1 MRAKPVS
8 RTRPSELTPSGQ
20 QPSPSSLAALS
31 GVNFLVAM
39 LQTGFGTFIAV
50 NLTLAHWSRTDIGL
64 ALGVT
69 GMTGILAQLPG
80 GALVDVLDRKRL
92 AAGIAILAVAAAA
105 GIIAFW
111 QTMPVVISALVLQ
124 AVSSA
129 VLTPAL
135 AAIALALVPQALL
148 AARLSLNVRYGAL
161 GTALAAAAIG
171 LSGAFVSI
179 RFSLLITA
187 GFGVAAAF
195 ALRFIKGRDI
205 AEAHRITDHVA
216 VRRPAP
222 DLPWAPRKSILGNR
236 DLLVFAA
243 CMVLFQ
249 LGNAGIM
256 PLAAGSVIRQ
266 HGQGGDAVVAA
277 AVIVSQLLAAAMSS
291 PMGRMAYTWGRRAV
305 LLLGLLALPVKAG
318 LFALGGPSEL
328 AVVYQAF
335 DAVSAASMGLIVPL
349 LVADITRKRG
359 HFNLAMGF
367 IGLASGIG
375 GAGGTALAGVAA
387 DWLGVPAAFL
397 SLAVI
402 GLLAAALARA
412 MLPGKVAAR
421 VTAEV
426 SRS

>member
-1 MRAKPVS
+1 MRAQPVGS
-8 RTRPSELTPSGQ
+8 TRLSDLTPSGLL
-20 QPSPSSLAALS
+20 PSPTSLAALS
-31 GVNFLVAM
+31 WVNFLVAM
-39 LQTGFGTFIAV
+39 MQTGFGTFIAV
-50 NLTLAHWSRTDIGL
+50 NLTLAQWSRTDIGL

-69 GMTGILAQLPG
+69 GVTGILAQLPG
-80 GALVDVLDRKRL
+80 GALVDATARKRL
-92 AAGIAILAVAAAA
+92 AAGIAILVVGAAAA
-105 GIIAFW
+105 IIAFW
-111 QTMPVVISALVLQ
+111 QTVPLVTSALVMQ
-124 AVSSA
+124 GVASA

-135 AAIALALVPQALL
+135 AALALALVPQAML

-161 GTALAAAAIG
+161 GTALAAAMIG
-171 LSGAFVSI
+171 LSGAFLSI
-179 RFSLLITA
+179 RVSLLITA
-187 GFGVAAAF
+187 GFGLAAVF
-195 ALRFIKGRDI
+195 ALRAINGRDL
-205 AEAHRITDHVA
+205 AEAHKITDHLA

-222 DLPWAPRKSILGNR
+222 DLPWAPRKSIFASR

-256 PLAAGSVIRQ
+256 PLVAGSVIRQ
-266 HGQGGDAVVAA
+266 HGQSGDAVVAA
-277 AVIVSQLLAAAMSS
+277 AVIVSQLLAAAMSL
-291 PMGRMAYTWGRRAV
+291 PMGRMADTWGRRAV

-318 LFALGGPSEL
+318 LFALGGPSDL

-375 GAGGTALAGVAA
+375 GAGGTVLSGVAA
-387 DWLGVPAAFL
+387 DWFGVKFAFVT
-397 SLAVI
+397 LAVI
-402 GLLAAALARA
+402 GLIASALARA
-412 MLPGKVAAR
+412 MLPGPAP
-421 VTAEV
+421 VTV